1 MKRMKSKHFAIMAIG
16 FIVSFTLIFVACS
29 TPGASQKSELPA
41 VSISGNGVPGKVMEI
56 AGTGFI
62 PGEVIELVLE
72 MEDVPIIVGRKGKII
87 KVKKDGTFSAK
98 TNYPHK
104 YVAIPGSWDLIATGD
119 KGSTATCKVQIKKP

>member
-1 MKRMKSKHFAIMAIG
+1 MKRMKNKHFAIMAIG
-16 FIVSFTLIFVACS
+16 FIVSFTLIFVVCS

-41 VSISGNGVPGKVMEI
+41 VSISGNGVPGKVMGI
-56 AGTGFI
+56 DGTGFI

-98 TNYPHK
+98 TNYPNK

-119 KGSTATCKVQIKKP
+119 KGSTAKCKVQIIN